1 ADKPSHPAS
10 GWQMTEAGKV
20 KVLTPSPF
28 CFAIRN
34 CLQIFVTGN
43 KKSPPLI
50 DRITPNH
57 NGKCAF

>member
-1 ADKPSHPAS
+1 KNPPHPAS